1 MPALHELED
10 LGQGVW
16 LDFIRRSFIASGGL
30 REWIDRGAR
39 GVTSNPTILDK
50 AIAGSADYD
59 EEIRRLALLG
69 KSAEE
74 IYLNL
79 ALEDIGAA
87 ADLFL
92 PIYESLGGR
101 DGYVSLEV
109 SPLLAYETEATI
121 AAVRQLSGLF
131 PQPNVFIKVPATA
144 EGVPAIRAL
153 ISQGIS
159 INVTL
164 IFSLECYRE
173 VLEAYL
179 GGLEDRFDAGQDIT
193 GVASVAS
200 FFVSRVDTAVDK
212 DLEARGETAL
222 LGKAAIANAKAA
234 YAHFLEVV
242 KTPRWRRLADRGA
255 RVQRPLWASTSTKNP
270 NYPDTLYIDNLIGP
284 DTVNTVPLE
293 TLDAWLDHGRADLT
307 LMSGLEEA
315 QQQLGAL
322 AAAGIDLDAVTD
334 QLTREGVQAF
344 ADSYHHLL
352 ASIEEKRRKCLGE
365 KAA

>member
-1 MPALHELED
+1 MPVLTDLED

-16 LDFIRRSFIASGGL
+16 IDFIRRSFIASGGL
-30 REWIDRGAR
+30 REWIERGIR
-39 GVTSNPTILDK
+39 GVTANPTILDK
-50 AIAGSADYD
+50 AIAGSDDYD
-59 EEIRRLALLG
+59 EEIRRLSLLG

-74 IYLNL
+74 IYLSL
-79 ALEDIGAA
+79 ALEDIGSA
-87 ADLFL
+87 ADLLL
-92 PIYESLGGR
+92 PIYESLGGK

-109 SPLLAYETEATI
+109 SPLIANETEATI
-121 AAVRQLSGLF
+121 MSVSQLSALF

-153 ISQGIS
+153 IARGINV
-159 INVTL
+159 NVTL
-164 IFSLECYRE
+164 IFAIERYRE
-173 VLEAYL
+173 VLDAYI

-212 DLEARGETAL
+212 ELEAKGEKEL
-222 LGKAAIANAKAA
+222 QGKIAIANAKVA
-234 YAHFLEVV
+234 YAHFLDVV

-270 NYPDTLYIDNLIGP
+270 SYPDTMYVDNLIGP
-284 DTVNTVPLE
+284 DTVNTLPLE
-293 TLDAWLDHGRADLT
+293 TLQAWLDHGRTELT

-322 AAAGIDLDAVTD
+322 AAVGVDLDAVTEK
-334 QLTREGVQAF
+334 LTRDGVQAF
-344 ADSYHHLL
+344 SDSYHHLL
-352 ASIEEKRRKCLGE
+352 ASIEGKRRGYVGE

>member
-1 MPALHELED
+1 MPALHDLED

-30 REWIDRGAR
+30 RGWIDRGAR

-74 IYLNL
+74 MYLNL

-87 ADLFL
+87 ADLLL
-92 PIYESLGGR
+92 PVYESLGGR

-109 SPLLAYETEATI
+109 SPLLACETEATI
-121 AAVRQLSGLF
+121 DAVIRLANLF

-144 EGVPAIRAL
+144 QGVPAIRAL
-153 ISQGIS
+153 VARGIN

-164 IFSLECYRE
+164 IFSLERYKK
-173 VLEAYL
+173 VLDAYL
-179 GGLEDRFDAGQDIT
+179 GGLEDRFDSRLDIT
-193 GVASVAS
+193 GIASVAS

-212 DLEARGETAL
+212 LLEERGEKEL
-222 LGKAAIANAKAA
+222 QGKIAIANAKAA

-242 KTPRWRRLADRGA
+242 RTSRWRRLADRGA

-270 NYPDTLYIDNLIGP
+270 HYPDTLYVDNLIGP
-284 DTVNTVPLE
+284 DTVNTLPLE
-293 TLDAWLDHGRADLT
+293 TLDAWIDHGRADLT

-322 AAAGIDLDAVTD
+322 AATGVDLDAVTD
-334 QLTREGVQAF
+334 QLTRDGVQAF
-344 ADSYHHLL
+344 ADSYNHLL
-352 ASIEEKRRKCLGE
+352 ASIEEKRRRYVGE